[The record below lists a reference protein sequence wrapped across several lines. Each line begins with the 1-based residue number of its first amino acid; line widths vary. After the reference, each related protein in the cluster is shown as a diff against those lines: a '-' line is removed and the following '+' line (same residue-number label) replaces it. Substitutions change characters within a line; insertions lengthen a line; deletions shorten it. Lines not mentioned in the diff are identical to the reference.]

1 MSITVVGSVAYDTV
15 TTLFGKSERQLG
27 GSAIYFSLAAS
38 KFTNVIP
45 VGVYG
50 EDFLDEDVEIL
61 KNNFVDTSN
70 LLKEKGLTFFWEGKY
85 DNDDMNNRETI
96 TTELNVFENFNPKL
110 TDLAKNSDIVFL
122 ANINPELQLSVL
134 DITKTYNEK
143 SFVGLD
149 TMDLWIN
156 NSIGILKKV
165 IKTSDVVMID
175 QSEARMITAENNLK
189 DAGYKIMELSS
200 KNVVIKKGEHGVL
213 VFTPSNQFALPGF
226 LTNNVKD
233 PTGAGDSFAGAFFGF
248 LDSVKSYD
256 AKNIFLASVFGTI
269 VASYTVENFGVK
281 SLLGLNID
289 LIYQRYK
296 DYLKL
301 IGYEYILNE
310 RQFEDYLNL

>member
-110 TDLAKNSDIVFL
+110 TDLAKKSDIVFL

-213 VFTPSNQFALPGF
+213 VFTPNNQFALPGF

-281 SLLGLNID
+281 SLLDLDID

-310 RQFEDYLNL
+310 IQFNDYLNL

>member
-1 MSITVVGSVAYDTV
+1 MLTPLSLVKNV
-15 TTLFGKSERQLG
+15 SEI
-27 GSAIYFSLAAS
+27 IYG
-38 KFTNVIP
+38 VI
-45 VGVYG
+45 
-50 EDFLDEDVEIL
+50 
-61 KNNFVDTSN
+61 KNNDIIILPTLKPLTKFR
-70 LLKEKGLTFFWEGKY
+70 LLG
-85 DNDDMNNRETI
+85 
-96 TTELNVFENFNPKL
+96 
-110 TDLAKNSDIVFL
+110 AFL
-122 ANINPELQLSVL
+122 
-134 DITKTYNEK
+134 
-143 SFVGLD
+143 
-149 TMDLWIN
+149 
-156 NSIGILKKV
+156 ILKKV

-189 DAGYKIMELSS
+189 AAGYKIMKLSS

-213 VFTPSNQFALPGF
+213 VFTPNNQFALPGF

-256 AKNIFLASVFGTI
+256 DKNIFLASVFGTI

-281 SLLGLNID
+281 SLLDLNID

-310 RQFEDYLNL
+310 IQFNDYLNL